1 MEESINLLKKN
12 TENQKIYVELQLG
25 QLNNKVDINILKE
38 LEEKFER
45 NIKTLKRD
53 ILIQN
58 KKIDGKRSSPDKD

>member
-1 MEESINLLKKN
+1 MQALIDQLDQDFKDLKKL
-12 TENQKIYVELQLG
+12 TETQKVHIEMQLS
-25 QLNNKVDINILKE
+25 QLSNKVDQTLLKE

-58 KKIDGKRSSPDKD
+58 KKIES

>member
-1 MEESINLLKKN
+1 MKKN
-12 TENQKIYVELQLG
+12 TENQKIHVEMQLSQIG
-25 QLNNKVDINILKE
+25 NKVDISILKE

-58 KKIDGKRSSPDKD
+58 KKIDSKRLSPDKE